1 MIVRAARGA
10 AAALCLT
17 AAFFAPAR
25 AQLVTTHDDPSA
37 ATAAVE
43 LWYRAPSA
51 GYDFTSPGIA
61 RLALA
66 AAVASKPAGGSSLSE
81 VVNRLGGSL
90 SIQVFPDIS
99 MVGASVPAA
108 SAPAVLRAMT
118 AAFFNPVI
126 TAAGLKI
133 AAQDSG
139 VAATSQLYDSAVTL
153 QDALFAQL
161 FSQGPAHYAP
171 VPAAAQFAKI
181 APADVQAFAS
191 RAFRKSNAIF
201 SLAGGM
207 TDALKAAV
215 PPAVAA
221 LDTPPLDSTL
231 GGIPG
236 ETSAAAPVP
245 GMGFA
250 WTGPRISDARAA
262 TAMDFIADYLFDPD
276 GGTMSRATRAQN
288 KVFVGGQFV
297 TLHDPGVLLVTLS
310 GESAATLEQP
320 VLDAVSAMAQPL
332 DAATFAKA
340 RKAFLYHIMSQI
352 QTPMQRADN
361 AGWYAAEGNAQ
372 YAPGDR
378 SDTYVNAVNSLD
390 PQFVAQVARMY
401 LQRPAI
407 VRLLQSSASG
417 TTAT

>member
-17 AAFFAPAR
+17 APLFLPAH
-25 AQLVTTHDDPSA
+25 AQVVTTYNDPSA

-51 GYDFTSPGIA
+51 GYDLKSPGIA

-81 VVNRLGGSL
+81 IVNRLGGSL
-90 SIQVFPDIS
+90 SIQVFPDMS
-99 MVGASVPAA
+99 MVGASVPAG

-126 TAAGLKI
+126 TPAGLKI

-139 VAATSQLYDSAVTL
+139 VAAVSQLYDSELML

-171 VPAAAQFAKI
+171 VPTAAQFAKI

-201 SLAGGM
+201 SLAGSVTG
-207 TDALKAAV
+207 ALKAAV
-215 PPAVAA
+215 PPPVPA

-231 GGIPG
+231 AGTPG
-236 ETSAAAPVP
+236 ETSAAASVP

-250 WTGPRISDARAA
+250 WTGPRIADARAA

-276 GGTMSRATRAQN
+276 GGTVIRATRSQAN
-288 KVFVGGQFV
+288 AFVGGQFV

-310 GESAATLEQP
+310 GESAAALQQP
-320 VLDAVSAMAQPL
+320 VLDAVAAMAQPL
-332 DAATFAKA
+332 DAATFAAA

-352 QTPMQRADN
+352 QTPMQRADD
-361 AGWYAAEGNAQ
+361 AGWYAAEGNAP
-372 YAPGDR
+372 YAPGDP

-401 LQRPAI
+401 LQHPAI
-407 VRLLQSSASG
+407 VRLIQSSAGG

>member
-1 MIVRAARGA
+1 MMVRAARGA

-25 AQLVTTHDDPSA
+25 AQLVTTHDDPAA
-37 ATAAVE
+37 ATTAVE

-51 GYDFTSPGIA
+51 GYDFKSPGIA
-61 RLALA
+61 RMALA
-66 AAVASKPAGGSSLSE
+66 AAVASKLAGGSSLSE
-81 VVNRLGGSL
+81 IVNRLGGSL

-108 SAPAVLRAMT
+108 AAPAVLRAMT
-118 AAFFNPVI
+118 TAFFNPVI
-126 TAAGLKI
+126 TPAGLKI
-133 AAQDSG
+133 AVQDNG
-139 VAATSQLYDSAVTL
+139 VAAASQLYDSGQTL
-153 QDALFAQL
+153 QDALFAAL
-161 FSQGPAHYAP
+161 FSEGPAHYAP
-171 VPAAAQFAKI
+171 VPATAQFAKI

-191 RAFRKSNAIF
+191 RAFRQSNAIF
-201 SLAGGM
+201 SLAGAVSS
-207 TDALKAAV
+207 TLKAAL
-215 PPAVAA
+215 PQPAAA

-231 GGIPG
+231 GVAPG

-245 GMGFA
+245 GMGLA
-250 WTGPRISDARAA
+250 WTGPRIADARAA
-262 TAMDFIADYLFDPD
+262 TAMDFISDYLFDPD
-276 GGTMSRATRAQN
+276 GGTVTRATRSQPNA
-288 KVFVGGQFV
+288 FVLGQFV

-310 GESAATLEQP
+310 GASAATLQQP

-352 QTPMQRADN
+352 QTPMQRADD

-372 YAPGDR
+372 YAPGDP

-401 LQRPAI
+401 LQRPAV
-407 VRLLQSSASG
+407 VRLIQSSPGGS
-417 TTAT
+417 TAT

>member
-17 AAFFAPAR
+17 AAFLAPAR

-37 ATAAVE
+37 ATTAVE

-51 GYDFTSPGIA
+51 GYDFKSPGIA
-61 RLALA
+61 RMALA
-66 AAVASKPAGGSSLSE
+66 AAVASKTAGGSSLSE
-81 VVNRLGGSL
+81 IVNRLGGSL

-108 SAPAVLRAMT
+108 SAPAVLRAMSG
-118 AAFFNPVI
+118 AFFNPVI

-133 AAQDSG
+133 AAQDSA
-139 VAATSQLYDSAVTL
+139 VAAASQRYDSALTL
-153 QDALFAQL
+153 QDALFAQI

-171 VPAAAQFAKI
+171 VPAAAEFAKI
-181 APADVQAFAS
+181 SPADVQAFAS

-201 SLAGGM
+201 SLAGNVS
-207 TDALKAAV
+207 DALKAAV
-215 PPAVAA
+215 PPPVAA
-221 LDTPPLDSTL
+221 LDSAPLDSTPA
-231 GGIPG
+231 GVPG
-236 ETSAAAPVP
+236 EANAAAPVP

-276 GGTMSRATRAQN
+276 RGTVTRATRSRN
-288 KVFVGGQFV
+288 VFAGGQFV

-310 GESAATLEQP
+310 GETAAALQQP

-332 DAATFAKA
+332 DAATFSKA
-340 RKAFLYHIMSQI
+340 REAFLYHIMSQI
-352 QTPMQRADN
+352 QTPMQRADD

-372 YAPGDR
+372 YAPGDP

-407 VRLLQSSASG
+407 VRLIQSSPGGA
-417 TTAT
+417 TAT

>member
-1 MIVRAARGA
+1 MIIRGARGA
-10 AAALCLT
+10 AAVLCLT
-17 AAFFAPAR
+17 AALFAPAR
-25 AQLVTTHDDPSA
+25 AQLVTTHADPAA
-37 ATAAVE
+37 ATTAVE

-61 RLALA
+61 RMALA
-66 AAVASKPAGGSSLSE
+66 AVVASKPAGAASLSE
-81 VVNRLGGSL
+81 LVNRLGGSL

-126 TAAGLKI
+126 TPAGLKI
-133 AAQDSG
+133 AVQDNG
-139 VAATSQLYDSAVTL
+139 VAAASQLYDSAQTL
-153 QDALFAQL
+153 QDALFAEL
-161 FSQGPAHYAP
+161 FSEGPAHYAP
-171 VPAAAQFAKI
+171 VPTAAQFAKM
-181 APADVQAFAS
+181 APAEVQSFAA
-191 RAFRKSNAIF
+191 RAFRQSNAIF
-201 SLAGGM
+201 SLAGNVS
-207 TDALKAAV
+207 DALKAAV
-215 PPAVAA
+215 PASAPA

-231 GGIPG
+231 RNAPV

-276 GGTMSRATRAQN
+276 SGTVIRATRSQPNA
-288 KVFVGGQFV
+288 FVLGQFV

-310 GESAATLEQP
+310 GASAAALEQP
-320 VLDAVSAMAQPL
+320 LLDSVSAMAQPL

-340 RKAFLYHIMSQI
+340 RKIFLYHIMSQI
-352 QTPMQRADN
+352 QTPMQRADD

-372 YAPGDR
+372 YAPGDP
-378 SDTYVNAVNSLD
+378 SDIYLNAVNSLD

-407 VRLLQSSASG
+407 VRLIQSSSG
-417 TTAT
+417 GSTAT

>member
-17 AAFFAPAR
+17 AGLLAPAR
-25 AQLVTTHDDPSA
+25 AQIVTAHDDPAA

-43 LWYRAPSA
+43 LWYRVPSA
-51 GYDFTSPGIA
+51 GYDFQSPGIA
-61 RLALA
+61 RMALA
-66 AAVASKPAGGSSLSE
+66 AAVASKLAGGASLSE
-81 VVNRLGGSL
+81 LVNRLGGSL

-118 AAFFNPVI
+118 GAFFHPVI

-133 AAQDSG
+133 AAQDSA
-139 VAATSQLYDSAVTL
+139 VAAASQLYDSALTL

-161 FSQGPAHYAP
+161 FSQGPGHYAP
-171 VPAAAQFAKI
+171 VPDASQFAKI
-181 APADVQAFAS
+181 SPADVQAFAS
-191 RAFRKSNAIF
+191 RAFRESNAIF
-201 SLAGGM
+201 SLAGNVG
-207 TDALKAAV
+207 DALRAAV
-215 PPAVAA
+215 PPSVAA
-221 LDTPPLDSTL
+221 LDTPPIDSTL
-231 GGIPG
+231 AGASV
-236 ETSAAAPVP
+236 ETSTAARAS

-276 GGTMSRATRAQN
+276 RGTVTRATRSQRN
-288 KVFVGGQFV
+288 VFVSGQFV

-310 GESAATLEQP
+310 GETASALQQP
-320 VLDAVSAMAQPL
+320 VLVAVSAMAQPL
-332 DAATFAKA
+332 DAATFSRA

-352 QTPMQRADN
+352 QTPVQRADN

-372 YAPGDR
+372 YAPGDP
-378 SDTYVNAVNSLD
+378 SQTYVNAVNSLD
-390 PQFVAQVARMY
+390 PSFVAEVARMY
-401 LQRPAI
+401 LQHPAI
-407 VRLLQSSASG
+407 VRLIQSSPGGS
-417 TTAT
+417 TAT